1 MQKIAPK
8 KKFGQN
14 FLTDQSVIERI
25 VSSAGQLENK
35 SILEI
40 GGGSGNLT
48 KHLLNAQPKDLIVI
62 EIDKDYVKILSK
74 ILQSSSVKT
83 QLISEDI
90 LKTDIYSYFSEP
102 PVIFGNLPYNV
113 STKILAKLLAPSND
127 TNKWENLFL
136 MFQLEVA
143 NRIVA
148 KPNTKQYGRLSLFSQ
163 FYSFPSLE
171 FQISKTSFFPIPKV
185 ESALVR
191 FQRNCKYHHNHNSA
205 LFRDIIKK
213 SFQGRRKMIK
223 NTLKTSYKNIIELMA
238 NSNIP
243 ENSRPENI
251 TLQQFCHLTDAID
264 KSNSSI

>member
-1 MQKIAPK
+1 MHKIAPK

-25 VSSAGQLENK
+25 VSIAGQLENK

-48 KHLLNAQPKDLIVI
+48 KHLIKAKPKDLIVV
-62 EIDKDYVKILSK
+62 EIDKDYVETLGK

-83 QLISEDI
+83 TLISKNI

-102 PVIFGNLPYNV
+102 PVIFGNLPYNI
-113 STKILAKLLAPSND
+113 STKILAKLLDSSND
-127 TNKWENLFL
+127 KNTWEKLFL

-171 FQISKTSFFPIPKV
+171 FKIPNTSFFPIPKV

-191 FQRNCKYHHNHNSA
+191 FQNNHKYYHKHDNA

-238 NSNIP
+238 VSDIP
-243 ENSRPENI
+243 ENSRPEDI
-251 TLQQFCHLTDAID
+251 TLQQFCHLTDALD
-264 KSNSSI
+264 KSRI

>member
-1 MQKIAPK
+1 MHQIAPK

-14 FLTDQSVIERI
+14 FLTDQSIIERI
-25 VSSAGQLENK
+25 VSIAGQLENK

-48 KHLLNAQPKDLIVI
+48 KHLIKAKPKDLIVV
-62 EIDKDYVKILSK
+62 EIDKDYVEILGK

-83 QLISEDI
+83 TLISKNI

-102 PVIFGNLPYNV
+102 PVIFGNLPYNI
-113 STKILAKLLAPSND
+113 STKILAKLLPPSND
-127 TNKWENLFL
+127 KNKWEKLFL

-171 FQISKTSFFPIPKV
+171 FQIPKTSFFPIPKV
-185 ESALVR
+185 ESALVK
-191 FQRNCKYHHNHNSA
+191 FQSNYKYYQKHNNA
-205 LFRDIIKK
+205 LFRDIVKK

-223 NTLKTSYKNIIELMA
+223 NTLKTINKNIIELMA
-238 NSNIP
+238 ISDIP

-251 TLQQFCHLTDAID
+251 TLQQFCHLTDALD
-264 KSNSSI
+264 KSRT

>member
-1 MQKIAPK
+1 MHKIAPK

-14 FLTDQSVIERI
+14 FLTDQLIIERI
-25 VSSAGQLENK
+25 VSIAGQLENK

-48 KHLLNAQPKDLIVI
+48 KHLIKAKPKKLVVV
-62 EIDKDYVKILSK
+62 EIDKDYVEILSK
-74 ILQSSSVKT
+74 ILQSSSIKT
-83 QLISEDI
+83 TLISEDI

-113 STKILAKLLAPSND
+113 STKILAKLLSPSND
-127 TNKWENLFL
+127 KTMWEKLFL

-171 FQISKTSFFPIPKV
+171 LQIPKTSFFPIPKV
-185 ESALVR
+185 ESALVK
-191 FQRNCKYHHNHNSA
+191 FQSNYKYYQKHNSA

-223 NTLKTSYKNIIELMA
+223 NTLKTTYKNIVELMA
-238 NSNIP
+238 ISDIP

-251 TLQQFCHLTDAID
+251 TLQQFCLLTDSID
-264 KSNSSI
+264 KCSD

>member
-1 MQKIAPK
+1 MHKIAPK

-25 VSSAGQLENK
+25 VSTAGQLENK

-48 KHLLNAQPKDLIVI
+48 KQLIKAKPKDLIVV
-62 EIDKDYVKILSK
+62 EIDKDYVEILGQ
-74 ILQSSSVKT
+74 ILKSSSVKT
-83 QLISEDI
+83 KLISENI

-102 PVIFGNLPYNV
+102 PVIFGNLPYNI
-113 STKILAKLLAPSND
+113 STKILAKLLPPSND
-127 TNKWENLFL
+127 KNKWEKLFL

-171 FQISKTSFFPIPKV
+171 FQIPKTSFFPIPKV
-185 ESALVR
+185 ESALVK
-191 FQRNCKYHHNHNSA
+191 FQSNYKYYQKHNNA
-205 LFRDIIKK
+205 LFRDIVKK

-223 NTLKTSYKNIIELMA
+223 NTLKTINKNIIELMA
-238 NSNIP
+238 ISDIP

-251 TLQQFCHLTDAID
+251 TLQQFCHLTDALD
-264 KSNSSI
+264 KSRT

>member
-1 MQKIAPK
+1 MNKIAPK

-14 FLTDQSVIERI
+14 FLTDQSVLERI

-48 KHLLNAQPKDLIVI
+48 KHLIKAKPKNLIVV
-62 EIDKDYVKILSK
+62 EIDQDYVETLGK

-83 QLISEDI
+83 ALISEDI
-90 LKTDIYSYFSEP
+90 LKIDIYSYFSEP
-102 PVIFGNLPYNV
+102 PIIFGNLPYNV

-127 TNKWENLFL
+127 KNKWEKLLL

-163 FYSFPSLE
+163 FYSSPSLE
-171 FQISKTSFFPIPKV
+171 FQIPKTSFFPIPKV
-185 ESALVR
+185 ESALVK
-191 FQRNCKYHHNHNSA
+191 FQRNYKYYHKHNSE
-205 LFRDIIKK
+205 LFGDIIKK

-238 NSNIP
+238 TSDIP

-251 TLQQFCHLTDAID
+251 TLQQFCQLTDAAY
-264 KSNSSI
+264 KSRT

>member
-1 MQKIAPK
+1 MHKIAPK

-25 VSSAGQLENK
+25 VSIAGQLENK

-48 KHLLNAQPKDLIVI
+48 KHLIKAKPKNLIVV
-62 EIDKDYVKILSK
+62 EIDKDYVETLSK
-74 ILQSSSVKT
+74 VLQSSTVKT
-83 QLISEDI
+83 TLISEDI
-90 LKTDIYSYFSEP
+90 LKTDIYRYFSEP
-102 PVIFGNLPYNV
+102 PVIFGNLPYNI
-113 STKILAKLLAPSND
+113 STKILAKLLTPSNGESE
-127 TNKWENLFL
+127 WEKLFL

-163 FYSFPSLE
+163 FYSSPSLE
-171 FQISKTSFFPIPKV
+171 FQIPKTSFFPIPKV
-185 ESALVR
+185 ESALVK
-191 FQRNCKYHHNHNSA
+191 FQSNCKYYRKHNSE

-238 NSNIP
+238 TSDIP

-251 TLQQFCHLTDAID
+251 TLQQFCQLTDALY
-264 KSNSSI
+264 KSRT

>member
-1 MQKIAPK
+1 MHKIVPK

-25 VSSAGQLENK
+25 VSTAGQLENK

-48 KHLLNAQPKDLIVI
+48 KHLIKAKPKDLIVV
-62 EIDKDYVKILSK
+62 EIDKDYVEILGK

-83 QLISEDI
+83 KLISENI

-102 PVIFGNLPYNV
+102 PVIFGNLPYNI

-127 TNKWENLFL
+127 KNKWEKLFL

-171 FQISKTSFFPIPKV
+171 FQIPKTSFFPIPKV
-185 ESALVR
+185 ESALVK
-191 FQRNCKYHHNHNSA
+191 FQSNYKYYHKHNGVF
-205 LFRDIIKK
+205 FRDIIKK

-238 NSNIP
+238 ISDIP
-243 ENSRPENI
+243 ENSRAENI

-264 KSNSSI
+264 KSRT